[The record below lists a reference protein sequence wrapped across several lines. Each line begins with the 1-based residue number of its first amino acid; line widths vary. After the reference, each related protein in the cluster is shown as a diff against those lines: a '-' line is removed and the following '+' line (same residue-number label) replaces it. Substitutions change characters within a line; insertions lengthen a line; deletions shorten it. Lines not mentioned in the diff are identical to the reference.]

1 MVPMHKGVYSIRGTA
16 SSVRP
21 IGEQHR
27 FDMATAHANADEGN
41 RLTIQR
47 LLDEPLMSGARVV
60 AGAERLDDELT
71 WMLPLSEVPP
81 WPDPLDA
88 VALYARPEAL
98 RANDTMLTAIAARGA
113 TVLVVDGPIDLPR
126 SALPVGLVVI
136 EMALPVGFGALN
148 RLLAE
153 RTLSQELQVM
163 RYSTHVHASLAGL
176 FHRGAGLQIL
186 IREVSN
192 LTRNPA
198 MALNPRGQ
206 VVAQNGLARNALE
219 TLCDSVRHVL
229 ATGVPAARRS
239 GPHETRVDPV
249 AGPCGTTWTCISS
262 AIQHGKAFHGWV
274 VILVP
279 SDALSVADQARHRI
293 VTEQATA
300 ILGSEM
306 LRQHSVDE
314 AEERARGDFIQA
326 LVHGSFSSEHEMR
339 ARADHHEI
347 DIGSAFGVFVAHGEL
362 PHSVDNPVAGMVRL
376 ARYAAG
382 VSVDSS
388 VQADATVM
396 GDVLV
401 VLRPLRG
408 GDDAALRREMADFAQ
423 AMYDEL
429 ETRCGTAVAVS
440 YGRPAHGAGKVCDS
454 YREARIALGIA
465 RRLGRTSAT
474 SYQEL
479 RSFTVLAE
487 IVDSDNS
494 RRLVREFVEP
504 LRSGPNLLGTL
515 TDYLAHGG
523 NVNATARALNVHR
536 NTMLAK
542 LDRISRT
549 IGVDVREPENQFTAW
564 LAIRLNLLAEVEA
577 VADRESRFR

>member
-1 MVPMHKGVYSIRGTA
+1 
-16 SSVRP
+16 
-21 IGEQHR
+21 
-27 FDMATAHANADEGN
+27 MAIAHANAGEGN

-60 AGAERLDDELT
+60 AGAERLDHELT
-71 WMLPLSEVPP
+71 WMLPLTEVPP
-81 WPDPLDA
+81 WPDPLGN

-98 RANDTMLTAIAARGA
+98 HANSTMLTSIAGRGA
-113 TVLVVDGPIDLPR
+113 TMLVVDGPIPADLPR
-126 SALPVGLVVI
+126 AGLPGGLVVI
-136 EMALPVGFGALN
+136 EMSLPVGFAALN

-153 RTLSQELQVM
+153 WTLSQELQVM
-163 RYSTHVHASLAGL
+163 RYSAHVHASLAGL
-176 FHRGAGLQIL
+176 FHRGAGLKIL

-192 LTRNPA
+192 LARNPA
-198 MALNPRGQ
+198 LALNSRGQ
-206 VVAQNGLARNALE
+206 VVAQNGLPSDAVE
-219 TLCDSVRHVL
+219 TLSNSVRRML
-229 ATGVPAARRS
+229 ATGLPAARRCGS
-239 GPHETRVDPV
+239 HETRADPV
-249 AGPCGTTWTCISS
+249 TGPNDTTWTCISS

-274 VILVP
+274 AILVP
-279 SDALSVADQARHRI
+279 SDAVSASDQARHRI

-300 ILGSEM
+300 IIGSEM

-326 LVHGSFSSEHEMR
+326 LVHGSFSSEHELRVR
-339 ARADHHEI
+339 AEHHEV
-347 DIGSAFGVFVAHGEL
+347 DVDSPFGVFVAHGVP

-376 ARYAAG
+376 ARYAAN
-382 VSVDSS
+382 VSLDSS
-388 VQADATVM
+388 VRADATVI

-401 VLRPLRG
+401 VVRTLPA
-408 GDDAALRREMADFAQ
+408 GDETVLRREMADFAH

-429 ETRCGTAVAVS
+429 EQRCGTAVAVS
-440 YGRPAHGAGKVCDS
+440 YGRPAHGAGRICES

-465 RRLGRTSAT
+465 RRLGRTCAT

-479 RSFTVLAE
+479 RSFSVLAE
-487 IVDSDNS
+487 IADTENS
-494 RRLVREFVEP
+494 RQLVREFVEP

-523 NVNATARALNVHR
+523 NVNATARALNIHR

-542 LDRISRT
+542 LDRISRL
-549 IGVDVREPENQFTAW
+549 IGADVREPENQFTAW

-577 VADRESRFR
+577 IADRESRFR